1 MKHIADFK
9 NHFALLLEAG
19 FVAVN
24 QADEDAA
31 LKLFKAAS
39 LLDPTSTLP
48 EVGVGYLHLHKLEV
62 KQACKAFENVLKKD
76 PKNDMARAFLGLTMT
91 FTADRVAEGEKILKD
106 THEAS
111 GDPQIRTLT
120 ENSLKFVEKFVKK
133 SDNKGKSLPG
143 K

>member
-9 NHFALLLEAG
+9 KHFALLLEAG

-76 PKNDMARAFLGLTMT
+76 PKNDMARAFLGLAMT
-91 FTADRVAEGEKILKD
+91 FTADRVEEGEKILKE
-106 THEAS
+106 THKAS

-120 ENSLKFVEKFVKK
+120 ESSLKFVEKFVKK
-133 SDNKGKSLPG
+133 SGNKGKSLPG